1 MHAHTPKIYVALFL
15 LLVLAP
21 CGAAFGASF
30 DAAARVGGDAARVS
44 VLRTDD
50 GRGKL
55 GSGSAIAEGEADT
68 VIVVDDISV
77 TAVKQGRVL
86 RNQPVAATLL
96 DAAAVERERVAAL
109 KDVSL
114 TVPNFFIPDYGSRMT
129 SSVYVR
135 GMGTRIDQPVVGM
148 NVDDVPL
155 MNKDVYDFDMN
166 DIERIEV
173 LRGAQSTLYGRNTMG
188 GVINVYT
195 LSPFTFSGVRIGA
208 EYASANSLKFRASVY
223 NKIGERFGTA
233 VSAHYGQ
240 SDGFYRNM
248 YDNKLC
254 DGERQ
259 VGGRFRLMWR
269 NLRNLT
275 LDNNFSFSVTRQEG
289 YPYAYAGR
297 GDEEPDIIDDAISAG
312 EISCNDPCGYDRT
325 TFADGFSLRYDAA
338 SFSLA
343 SITGY
348 RWLDD
353 RMTLD
358 QDFTPLPY
366 FTLVQARREHALTQE
381 ILLRSKG
388 SGRYGWLCGVFGF
401 YKHTGM
407 HAPVRF
413 GETGIDELIVKN
425 AEKYTSV
432 APVFSSD
439 EVLFDSKFRMPSFG
453 IAAYHESSVHLGRFD
468 ITAGVRFDFEQARLR
483 YECGSDADLTF
494 GETHIVPFSDSGS
507 LRKSFFEV
515 LPKLTATFRADAR
528 NMLYVAVAK
537 GYKAGGFNTQMFSE
551 VVQSQLMGKMG
562 VYWTRDFDIDGV
574 VSYKPEHSW
583 NFEVGAH
590 TATADGIFTAD
601 FAVFYIDTRDRQLTV
616 FPEGQTTGRMM
627 TNAGKSRS
635 FGGEMSSRISPFR
648 NFDVYLSYGYTNAKF
663 TEFRSGRNDYAGR
676 TVPYAPQHTAAAR
689 ISYAVDIRGAV
700 LDRITLSAAYKG
712 VGRIYWDEAN
722 TFSQPYYSLLECSVK
737 FSQRHYAVE
746 FWGRNLTGTKY
757 DVFSFESISH
767 RFLQRGKPRMIG
779 MTLSLNF

>member
-1 MHAHTPKIYVALFL
+1 MMKKTLAIIAFFVS
-15 LLVLAP
+15 LVLSD
-21 CGAAFGASF
+21 AAGASGVRNVMERAPYAA
-30 DAAARVGGDAARVS
+30 DGASARGGVAARGDIV
-44 VLRTDD
+44 
-50 GRGKL
+50 
-55 GSGSAIAEGEADT
+55 IAGDVDT
-68 VIVVDDISV
+68 VIRVDNVSV

-96 DAAAVERERVAAL
+96 DAAAVERERVAAI

-114 TVPNFFIPDYGSRMT
+114 AVPNFFIPDYGSRMT

-148 NVDDVPL
+148 NVDGVPL
-155 MNKDVYDFDMN
+155 MNKDVYDFELN
-166 DIERIEV
+166 DVERIEI
-173 LRGAQSTLYGRNTMG
+173 LRGPQSTLYGRNTMG
-188 GVINVYT
+188 GVINIYT
-195 LSPFTFSGVRIGA
+195 LSPFKFNGVRIGA

-233 VSAHYGQ
+233 VAAHYGQ

-248 YDNKLC
+248 CDNTLC

-259 VGGRFRLMWR
+259 GGGRFRLMWR
-269 NLRNLT
+269 NLRDIV
-275 LDNNFSFSVTRQEG
+275 LDNTFSFSITRQEG

-297 GDEEPDIIDDAISAG
+297 NGEQPDIIDDAVAAG
-312 EISCNDPCGYDRT
+312 EISYNDPCGYDRT
-325 TFADGFSLRYDAA
+325 TFADGFTLRYDAA
-338 SFSLA
+338 AFSLA

-348 RWLDD
+348 RYLDD
-353 RMTLD
+353 KMTLD

-366 FTLVQARREHALTQE
+366 FTLVQDRREHALTQE
-381 ILLRSKG
+381 IMLRSKG
-388 SGRYGWLCGVFGF
+388 TRRYEWLCGAFGF
-401 YKHTGM
+401 YKHSDM
-407 HAPVRF
+407 EAPVRF
-413 GETGIDELIVKN
+413 GKTGIDELIVKN
-425 AEKYTSV
+425 AEAHTSIK
-432 APVFSSD
+432 PIFSSD

-453 IAAYHESSVHLGRFD
+453 IAAYHESTVHLGRFD
-468 ITAGVRFDFEQARLR
+468 ITAGVRFDFEQARLH
-483 YECGSDADLTF
+483 YECGSDADVTF
-494 GETHIVPFSDSGS
+494 GETHIEPFPDSGS
-507 LRKSFFEV
+507 LCKSFFEV

-528 NMLYVAVAK
+528 NTVYIAVTK

-551 VVQSQLMGKMG
+551 VVQSQLMGRMG
-562 VYWTRDFDIDGV
+562 VFWTRDFDIDGV

-590 TATADGIFTAD
+590 TATADGVFAAD
-601 FAVFYIDTRDRQLTV
+601 LAVFYIDTRDRQLTV

-648 NFDVYLSYGYTNAKF
+648 NFDVYLSYGYTNAEF

-689 ISYAVDIRGAV
+689 ISYGIDIKGSM
-700 LDRITLSAAYKG
+700 LDRITLSVGYKG
-712 VGRIYWDEAN
+712 VGHIYWDEAN
-722 TFSQPYYSLLECSVK
+722 AFSQPYYSLLDCSVK

-746 FWGRNLTGTKY
+746 FWGRNLTDTRY